1 MIDIED
7 IGNQFLENK
16 ICYLT
21 NIDCCYFIGINCFH
35 PIYTYLLSKLNIN
48 QINKIKI
55 DTYHIDKFYTKY
67 KINQIINLIYK
78 YDIFNHELLNFSI
91 FYFEYFINKTNI
103 FLDNKNIFIIW
114 FLSVLICSKFIFDQ
128 PYSNYTYSLL
138 FELDIKTINYLE
150 IQYIRDIQFKLFHQ
164 NIKHLVK
171 KIYNEI
177 KLYHIQKIC
186 NISSPK
192 LKKIYHK
199 NLIY

>member
-7 IGNQFLENK
+7 IGNQLIKNK
-16 ICYLT
+16 ICYLK
-21 NIDCCYFIGINCFH
+21 NKDCCYKIGINCFH

-78 YDIFNHELLNFSI
+78 YDIFNHELLNYSI

-164 NIKHLVK
+164 NIKHSVK
-171 KIYNEI
+171 KIFNEI
-177 KLYHIQKIC
+177 KLFHIQNIC
-186 NISSPK
+186 NISSSK
-192 LKKIYHK
+192 LIKIYHK
-199 NLIY
+199 DLIY